1 MGVTVPR
8 IGIVC
13 LLGYG
18 LTALF
23 VPAIVPQAVPPYDKA
38 LHFGFFFFAAL
49 LAGLSVRSR
58 AGALLFGA
66 ILVLGGMLVE
76 VAQGFAG
83 AGRSAEYMDAA
94 VNAAGALTAVAL
106 IALLRRGGS
115 DGTTSQSPSDDGP
128 SSMLVRTVRAAYL
141 DARSRG
147 ATDTEC
153 LRAGVLAYQH
163 FRPEDDDAKARRE
176 IVRMIEN
183 LD

>member
-8 IGIVC
+8 IGIAC
-13 LLGYG
+13 LMGYG

-23 VPAIVPQAVPPYDKA
+23 VPAIVPQAGPPYDKA

-94 VNAAGALTAVAL
+94 VNAGGALTAVIL

-115 DGTTSQSPSDDGP
+115 DGRG
-128 SSMLVRTVRAAYL
+128 RAVL
-141 DARSRG
+141 DAGAHRARGLSR
-147 ATDTEC
+147 
-153 LRAGVLAYQH
+153 
-163 FRPEDDDAKARRE
+163 RPLARRH
-176 IVRMIEN
+176 RHGMPAGRGPR
-183 LD
+183 LPAFPARGR

>member
-1 MGVTVPR
+1 MGTTIPR

-18 LTALF
+18 LAALF
-23 VPAIVPQAVPPYDKA
+23 VPSIVPQAMPPYDKA

-58 AGALLFGA
+58 AGALMFGA

-76 VAQGFAG
+76 VAQGLAG

-94 VNAAGALTAVAL
+94 VNAAGALTAVIL
-106 IALLRRGGS
+106 IALLRRGGGGNAEES
-115 DGTTSQSPSDDGP
+115 ASEEGP

-141 DARSRG
+141 DARSRN
-147 ATDTEC
+147 ASDTEC
-153 LRAGVLAYQH
+153 LRAAVLAYQH

>member
-18 LTALF
+18 IAALF
-23 VPAIVPQAVPPYDKA
+23 VPAIVPKAAPPYDKA
-38 LHFGFFFFAAL
+38 LHFGFFFLAAL
-49 LAGLSVRSR
+49 LAGLSVQSR

-106 IALLRRGGS
+106 IALLRRGGGS
-115 DGTTSQSPSDDGP
+115 AAPDSPSDDGP
-128 SSMLVRTVRAAYL
+128 SSKLVRTVRAAFL

-153 LRAGVLAYQH
+153 LRAAVLAYQH